1 MTSFQI
7 SLSIVNDLEMFVMK
21 KKKGWSGRKGG
32 EKLVKKVNGAITVQS
47 PILQDGVV
55 GSMEQAGLEHYL
67 DGWVGFVLIERVGQG
82 VSA

>member
-1 MTSFQI
+1 M
-7 SLSIVNDLEMFVMK
+7 
-21 KKKGWSGRKGG
+21 
-32 EKLVKKVNGAITVQS
+32 KKVNGAITVQS